1 MLPDLIA
8 CTVSLWIK
16 PKTNLSSL
24 IFIVSC
30 RGAILDKL
38 IEMIKKKTVQRINVW
53 PRWRPNHAVVL
64 CSIRGTPTAPGVN
77 NWEQ

>member
-38 IEMIKKKTVQRINVW
+38 IEMIKKKNSAKNKRVAKMAAQSCSCL
-53 PRWRPNHAVVL
+53 VL
-64 CSIRGTPTAPGVN
+64 N
-77 NWEQ
+77 